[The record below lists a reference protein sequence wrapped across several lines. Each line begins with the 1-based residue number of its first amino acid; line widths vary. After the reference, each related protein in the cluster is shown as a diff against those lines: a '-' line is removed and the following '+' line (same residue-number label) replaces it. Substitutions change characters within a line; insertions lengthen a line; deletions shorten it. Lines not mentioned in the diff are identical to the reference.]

1 MTTGIWIALL
11 VFFAYVALAS
21 AANRNGWLERHNMTL
36 VIGLIIRWRTRRG
49 KGFIERLSGHGS
61 PTEILSGALEELR
74 KERVGLEE
82 EVERARGALQMAADL
97 GRFWELEAK
106 MAPLRERRNRAQ
118 AASRELASLGAEGGG
133 DDAVDDAGDDAGDG
147 AGAGASAMAARA
159 KGLGAALDGAAPEG
173 PEALEEAYVALKDQM
188 YTIEASVPPD
198 SRFADMLHKGGDAGV
213 REGLANV
220 VSDSQGRAGEFG
232 AKLDALSER
241 IHDEETRLQRLEASG
256 DANREAR
263 KMARRLRLWRAYGTF
278 SIGLILFFMFSMLA
292 LLLWQAFVV
301 VRIPPGVI
309 KPQQMLGIPG
319 INPVIPLWYGV
330 IGLIVAMVVHELAHG
345 VLTRVGKVPVKS
357 IGLLLLVVP
366 IGAFVE
372 PDDEAL
378 GKVDRTRRSRV
389 FAVGPVTNILV
400 AMVCVLLFAWVFM
413 GSLEPAVEGVVL
425 NHIVSEQEL
434 PAGNNTTVME
444 RTPASRAGLRPW
456 SIITRIDPLDGP
468 PLGLGGQNASVIRSV
483 DDFLATMDRTQAG
496 QRVRITWSYE
506 GATRESNVTLWDKG
520 QVYPGYGYEGKGY
533 LGASSRLIYEI
544 PAGELPSALA
554 HPLRYSEGALGFRN
568 VTFFYISLPFTSPS
582 LAPAPK
588 GITQAFRVTGPL
600 AGLGDTWFWLITNL
614 LYWVFWLNIMVGIFN
629 SLPAIPLD
637 GGYIFRDGLSTI
649 VQRLF
654 PKGGAAK
661 AEGVAMRVTGAL
673 SLLVLVLILWQFLG
687 PYVGAALGL

>member
-1 MTTGIWIALL
+1 MTLGIWIALL

-21 AANRNGWLERHNMTL
+21 AANRSGWLERHNMTL
-36 VIGLIIRWRTRRG
+36 VIGLIIMWRTRRG
-49 KGFIERLSGHGS
+49 KGFIERLSGRGS
-61 PTEILSGALEELR
+61 PTEILSGALEEFKR
-74 KERVGLEE
+74 ERVGLVE
-82 EVERARGALQMAADL
+82 EVDRARGALQMAADV
-97 GRFWELEAK
+97 GRYWDLEAE

-118 AASRELASLGAEGGG
+118 AAHRELDSLGAEV
-133 DDAVDDAGDDAGDG
+133 DAAAAAAATA
-147 AGAGASAMAARA
+147 AGAKGPMAALEA
-159 KGLGAALDGAAPEG
+159 AAPEG
-173 PEALEEAYVALKDQM
+173 LEALEDAYITLKDRM
-188 YTIEASVPPD
+188 YTIESAIPPD
-198 SRFADMLHKGGDAGV
+198 SRFSDMLHKGGDAEV
-213 REGLANV
+213 RETLRNL
-220 VSDSQGRAGEFG
+220 VSDSRGRAEEFG
-232 AKLDALSER
+232 AKLDALTRR
-241 IHDEETRLQRLEASG
+241 IHDEEARLQRLEATG

-263 KMARRLRLWRAYGTF
+263 KMARRLRFWKAYGTF

-372 PDDEAL
+372 PDEEAL
-378 GKVDRTRRSRV
+378 GKVDRARRSRV

-400 AMVCVLLFAWVFM
+400 AMVSALLFAWVFM
-413 GSLEPAVEGVVL
+413 GSLEPAVEGVVI
-425 NHIVSEQEL
+425 NNIISEQDL
-434 PAGNNTTVME
+434 PTGNNTTATNQ
-444 RTPASRAGLRPW
+444 TPAAQAGLRPW
-456 SIITRIDPLDGP
+456 CIITRIEALDGP
-468 PLGLGGQNASVIRSV
+468 PLGMGDQNASVIRDY
-483 DDFLATMDRTQAG
+483 DDFIATMDRTQAG
-496 QRVRITWSYE
+496 QRVRITWWYDGVTHVSD
-506 GATRESNVTLWDKG
+506 VTLWDKG
-520 QVYPGYGYEGKGY
+520 LVLPGEGYEGKGY
-533 LGASSRLIYEI
+533 LGSRSLLIPEV
-544 PAGELPSALA
+544 PAGEMPNALA

-600 AGLGDTWFWLITNL
+600 AGLGDTWFWLLSNL

-637 GGYIFRDGLSTI
+637 GGYIFRDGLSTL
-649 VQRLF
+649 VQRLS

-661 AEGVAMRVTGAL
+661 AEGVALRVTGAL
-673 SLLVLVLILWQFLG
+673 SMLVLVLILWQFLG
-687 PYVGAALGL
+687 PYIGAAMGL

>member
-1 MTTGIWIALL
+1 MTIGIWIGLL

-21 AANRNGWLERHNMTL
+21 VANRSGWLERHNMTL
-36 VIGLIIRWRTRRG
+36 VMGLIIMWRTRRG
-49 KGFIERLSGHGS
+49 KGFIERLSGRGS
-61 PTEILSGALEELR
+61 PTEILSGALEELK
-74 KERVGLEE
+74 KERVGLVE
-82 EVERARGALQMAADL
+82 EVERAQGALQMAADV
-97 GRFWELEAK
+97 GRYWDLEAE

-118 AASRELASLGAEGGG
+118 AALREGGPP
-133 DDAVDDAGDDAGDG
+133 
-147 AGAGASAMAARA
+147 
-159 KGLGAALDGAAPEG
+159 APEG
-173 PEALEEAYVALKDQM
+173 AEAVEEAYVALRDQM
-188 YTIEASVPPD
+188 YTIEAAIPPD
-198 SRFADMLHKGGDAGV
+198 SRFSDMLRKGGDADV
-213 REGLANV
+213 REALGNL
-220 VSDSQGRAGEFG
+220 VSDSRGRADEFG
-232 AKLDALSER
+232 AKLAALSRR
-241 IHDEETRLQRLEASG
+241 IHDEEARLQRLEATG

-263 KMARRLRLWRAYGTF
+263 KMARRLRIWRAYGTF
-278 SIGLILFFMFSMLA
+278 AIGLIFFFMFSMLA

-301 VRIPPGVI
+301 VRIPPGLI

-319 INPVIPLWYGV
+319 INPVIPLWYGI

-372 PDDEAL
+372 PDEEAL
-378 GKVDRTRRSRV
+378 GKVDRARRSRV
-389 FAVGPVTNILV
+389 FAVGPVTNIIV

-413 GSLEPAVEGVVL
+413 ASLEPSVEGVVL
-425 NHIVSEQEL
+425 NHIVSEQGM
-434 PAGNNTTVME
+434 PGANNTTVME
-444 RTPASRAGLRPW
+444 RTPADLAGLKPW

-468 PLGLGGQNASVIRSV
+468 PLGLGGQNASVITDV
-483 DDFLATMDRTQAG
+483 GDFLATMDRTQAG
-496 QRVRITWSYE
+496 QRIHLTWWYDGS
-506 GATRESNVTLWDKG
+506 AHESNMTLWDKG

-533 LGASSRLIYEI
+533 MGASSRLIYEI
-544 PAGELPSALA
+544 PAGEMPSALA

-600 AGLGDTWFWLITNL
+600 AGLGDTWFWLIANL

-637 GGYIFRDGLSTI
+637 GGYIFRDGLSTL
-649 VQRLF
+649 VQRLS

-661 AEGVAMRVTGAL
+661 AEGVALRVTGAL
-673 SLLVLVLILWQFLG
+673 SMLVLVLILWQFLG
-687 PYVGAALGL
+687 PYVGHAMGL